1 MREPVALD
9 AKRGLKQQQDA
20 WEVERKKAKFKDVDR
35 TASGATLMFNGSGE
49 YRGGCRGAGG
59 ADKQSHG
66 SPVSNA
72 SGSDPGEQ
80 RGARR
85 AGRAN
90 KTEPAVQVHASRA
103 ERANNVKPTV
113 RVHANTLS
121 RNGLVIA
128 LDEERARGEQARSY
142 LNARSAL
149 SNGPRGC
156 ARVWE
161 GEPKISPAL
170 RGPDGE

>member
-1 MREPVALD
+1 MREPVTLD

-20 WEVERKKAKFKDVDR
+20 WEVERKKAKFKEVDR

-90 KTEPAVQVHASRA
+90 KSRVHASTRSP
-103 ERANNVKPTV
+103 R
-113 RVHANTLS
+113 LS
-121 RNGLVIA
+121 DGLVTA
-128 LDEERARGEQARSY
+128 LDEVKEPRGEQPPESRHERSSGPRGCARVWAGDPKISPALQADGEQPQS

-149 SNGPRGC
+149 SNGT
-156 ARVWE
+156 RV
-161 GEPKISPAL
+161 
-170 RGPDGE
+170 